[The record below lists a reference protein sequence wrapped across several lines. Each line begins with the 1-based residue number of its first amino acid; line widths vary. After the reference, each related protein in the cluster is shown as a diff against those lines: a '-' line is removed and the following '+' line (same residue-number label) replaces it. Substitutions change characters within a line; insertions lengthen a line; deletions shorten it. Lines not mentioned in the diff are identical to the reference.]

1 VGNGIQ
7 FGYQGRTLAT
17 QSQMGSLFDAG
28 TIVDYSQALSQLNA
42 IHTAL
47 PKRLSPQLLSLPHA

>member
-1 VGNGIQ
+1 
-7 FGYQGRTLAT
+7 
-17 QSQMGSLFDAG
+17 MGSLFDAG